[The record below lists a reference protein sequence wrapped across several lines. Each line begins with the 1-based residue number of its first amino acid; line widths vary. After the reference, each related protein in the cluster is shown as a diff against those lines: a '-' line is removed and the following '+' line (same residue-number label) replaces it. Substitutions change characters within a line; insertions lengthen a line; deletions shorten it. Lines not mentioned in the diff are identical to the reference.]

1 MQIAG
6 HRRCIVFVI
15 LLVAL
20 PVAGCGNMSAENAGL
35 ATSALQPSNAR
46 LKIYRTG
53 NLVAS
58 VGAASVKLDGREVA
72 SLGIGGSTMLDVP
85 AGTHKIVVG
94 HWSHP
99 NVYTITLDAKPGM
112 LYTLEV
118 SPRME
123 AAVAGVAFGLVSFAA
138 EAAANQ
144 NGGTYEVQVVD
155 AAPLRR

>member
-1 MQIAG
+1 MPIALQR
-6 HRRCIVFVI
+6 HWIACAI
-15 LLVAL
+15 LLAVL
-20 PVAGCGNMSAENAGL
+20 PVAGCGNMGAENVAL
-35 ATSALQPSNAR
+35 AATALKASDAR
-46 LKIYRTG
+46 LKIYRTS

-58 VGAASVKLDGREVA
+58 VGAASVKVDGREVA
-72 SLGIGGSTMLDVP
+72 SLGVGGSTMLDVP
-85 AGTHKIVVG
+85 AGSHKVVVG
-94 HWSHP
+94 HWGHP
-99 NVYTITLDAKPGM
+99 NVYSITLDAKPGM

-123 AAVAGVAFGLVSFAA
+123 AAVAGVAFGLVGFAA